1 MRAQEPIKP
10 AGDTEQDGLDLFVGG
25 RAHGYQ
31 VQSAALSH
39 EHAVRDDAVKVDVEV
54 EGAAEALDECHR
66 AAATGFF
73 SHGSRA
79 PPVVREDRWQGHRQR
94 PTRELRIAGEDP
106 ARPSRQREHPL
117 PHRHARD
124 DRIDQMRRGIVHAA
138 GIARGTDTTSF
149 AGNP

>member
-79 PPVVREDRWQGHRQR
+79 PPVVREDRWQGPPPAPDSRAAHRGR
-94 PTRELRIAGEDP
+94 GSSAPIAAARAPIAAP
-106 ARPSRQREHPL
+106 AR
-117 PHRHARD
+117 
-124 DRIDQMRRGIVHAA
+124 A
-138 GIARGTDTTSF
+138 G
-149 AGNP
+149 